1 MKRDKESQQRGN
13 ILQSTKYQ
21 DGRALDEYTAVEN
34 AAHSDRLVRFNA
46 RQGHGYAAEQA
57 NHLIDRIHGRD
68 ARILGDDN
76 AKAGPDRM
84 VNGQLIQTKYC
95 ANARASVDAAFR
107 SGQYRYLDANGNPM
121 QIEVPSDQYQD
132 AVQIMRKRITE
143 GKVPGVSDPDAAE
156 KLVRKGSVDYK
167 TACSIAKAGT
177 IDSLVFDAVNG
188 AVIASSAAGI
198 SALITFA
205 KSVWDGESVEKSVD
219 LAMYHGLQTGGM
231 AFAGSVLTA
240 QLTRTGLNNVLA
252 APSIEVVRMLPSPVR
267 KALLSVMR
275 DGAVIYENAATKSLA
290 KLIRSNIIANGA
302 LVLVLSASDISDFF
316 RGRISGKQLFK
327 NLLTVAG
334 GIGGGCVGALGG
346 TAVAGVLGIATGPA
360 GAAVILLGGI
370 AGGTIGGD
378 RARTVANQFAE
389 DDAEEMVRILYE
401 RIVPLAQEYLLSQ
414 EELDLVLAELQML
427 LAGDKLLEMYAS
439 EDRAQFADTL
449 LTDVIQRT
457 IRWRVR
463 IRVPDDG
470 SFAEGMGRVL
480 ALSED
485 TSRLQ
490 QHLARKQVDTVALG
504 RELLGREVSKYA
516 AGKAWY
522 ITKQMN
528 AVSVQQ
534 EQSLRRM
541 GAAEQDFARSRQQ
554 SDDAIA
560 AYRAEITMILEENN
574 HEQ

>member
-1 MKRDKESQQRGN
+1 MKRDKESQQPGN

-57 NHLIDRIHGRD
+57 NHLIDRVHGRD

-107 SGQYRYLDANGNPM
+107 SGRYRYLDATGNPM

-132 AVQIMRKRITE
+132 AVQIMRGRIAE

-156 KLVRKGSVDYK
+156 RIVRKGNVDYK
-167 TACSIAKAGT
+167 TSCSIAKAGT
-177 IDSLVFDAVNG
+177 IDSLVFDVANG

-240 QLTRTGLNNVLA
+240 QLTRTGLSHVLA
-252 APSIEVVRMLPSPVR
+252 APSIEVVRMLPSPIR

-275 DGAVIYENAATKSLA
+275 DGAVIYGNAATKNLA

-302 LVLVLSASDISDFF
+302 LVLVLSASDISNFF

-334 GIGGGCVGALGG
+334 GIGGGYVGALGG
-346 TAVAGVLGIATGPA
+346 TAVVGMLGIATGPA
-360 GAAVILLGGI
+360 GATVILLGGI
-370 AGGTIGGD
+370 AGGTVGGD
-378 RARTVANQFAE
+378 CARAVANQFAE
-389 DDAEEMVRILYE
+389 DDAEEMVRILDE

-414 EELDLVLAELQML
+414 EELDLVLGELQML

-449 LTDVIQRT
+449 LTNVIQRI

-463 IRVPDDG
+463 IRVPDDS

-485 TSRLQ
+485 TGRLQ
-490 QHLARKQVDTVALG
+490 QHLAKKQVDTVALG

-516 AGKAWY
+516 ASKAWY

-541 GAAEQDFARSRQQ
+541 GAAEQDFVRSRQR
-554 SDDAIA
+554 SDNAIA
-560 AYRAEITMILEENN
+560 AYRAEIAMILEGKD
-574 HEQ
+574 HE

>member
-84 VNGQLIQTKYC
+84 VDGQLIQTKYC
-95 ANARASVDAAFR
+95 ANARGSVDAAFR
-107 SGQYRYLDANGNPM
+107 NGQYRYLDANGNPM

-177 IDSLVFDAVNG
+177 IDSLVFDAANG

-205 KSVWDGESVEKSVD
+205 KSVWDGESLEKSVD

-240 QLTRTGLNNVLA
+240 QLTRTGLSNVLA

-275 DGAVIYENAATKSLA
+275 DGAVIYGNAATKNLA

-302 LVLVLSASDISDFF
+302 LVLVLSASDISNFF

-334 GIGGGCVGALGG
+334 GIGGGYVGALGG
-346 TAVAGVLGIATGPA
+346 TAVAGMLGIATGPA

-370 AGGTIGGD
+370 AGGTVGGD
-378 RARTVANQFAE
+378 RARAVANQFAE
-389 DDAEEMVRILYE
+389 DDAEEMVRILDE

-414 EELDLVLAELQML
+414 EELDLVLGELQML

-449 LTDVIQRT
+449 LTHVIQRT

-463 IRVPDDG
+463 IRVPDDSG
-470 SFAEGMGRVL
+470 FAEGMGRVL
-480 ALSED
+480 TLSED
-485 TSRLQ
+485 TGRLQ

-516 AGKAWY
+516 ANKAWY

-534 EQSLRRM
+534 EQSLRQM
-541 GAAEQDFARSRQQ
+541 GAAEQDFARRQQ
-554 SDDAIA
+554 QSNDAMA
-560 AYRAEITMILEENN
+560 RYRAEISMILEGKD
-574 HEQ
+574 HE